1 MNLSYFLKLHL
12 FVVFQKDLKTYVD
25 YQLLHENNFIT
36 WCERG
41 GGREWMLQK

>member
-1 MNLSYFLKLHL
+1 MNLSYFLITFIL
-12 FVVFQKDLKTYVD
+12 FVFQKDFKNYID

-36 WCERG
+36 WRERG